1 MPNYF
6 RSTAIDPLSVSAS
19 ALAAQRI
26 RMNTISN
33 NIANVNTTRNSEGFL
48 DIYRRKEVVYKTGN
62 VAETG
67 SSKYG
72 VQVKEVLPDKTELRR
87 EYRPDHPDANE
98 NGYVMMPNV
107 RVPLEMVD
115 MIEASRA
122 YEANLTSIQVSKSM
136 NNKSLELLS

>member
-6 RSTAIDPLSVSAS
+6 QSTAIDPLMVSAS
-19 ALAAQRI
+19 ALAAQRV

-33 NIANVNTTRNSEGFL
+33 NIANVNTTRNAEGFL

-62 VAETG
+62 MEETG
-67 SSKYG
+67 STRYG
-72 VQVKEVLPDKTELRR
+72 VQVKEVIKDKTEFRR
-87 EYRPDHPDANE
+87 EYRPDHPDADE

-122 YEANLTSIQVSKSM
+122 YESSLTAIQVTKSM